1 MEVIMMKQVY
11 YADKV
16 IIFTSDYQTSEGKT
30 LFVPEGGEVSVERLL
45 KALDD
50 TRALTVYSPDI
61 KEVFSGFCRQFTRV
75 DAAGGAVVAE
85 DGRILMIRRRGFWDL
100 PKGHRE
106 QGEEVMECALRE
118 VAEECGIDPSLV
130 TVGEEIMRT
139 LHFYWDS
146 AQGRWEMKLTV
157 WYRMSYSGDPHNV
170 APQTEEDITD
180 IEWFAPGQAERYAR
194 ESYKTIQDVISK
206 L

>member
-1 MEVIMMKQVY
+1 MTKQVY

-30 LFVPEGGEVSVERLL
+30 LFVPEGGEVSVDRLL

-50 TRALTVYSPDI
+50 TTVLTVCAPDT
-61 KEVFSGFCRQFTRV
+61 KDVFSGFCRQFTRV
-75 DAAGGAVVAE
+75 DAAGGAVVAK

-106 QGEEVMECALRE
+106 PGEEVRDCALRE
-118 VAEECGIDPSLV
+118 VVEECGIDPRLV
-130 TVGEEIMRT
+130 TVGGEITRT

-146 AQGRWEMKLTV
+146 HKGRWEMKLTV
-157 WYRMSYSGDPHNV
+157 WYRMSYSGDPLEV
-170 APQTEEDITD
+170 TPQTEEDITA
-180 IEWFAPGQAERYAR
+180 IEWFSPIEAKRCAR
-194 ESYKTIQDVISK
+194 ESYKTIQEVISK